1 MIRFPQL
8 SAGAISL
15 VAGAIWVATIAA
27 ARAPA
32 VIAGASDHE
41 RRCGPA
47 AQAGFT
53 HGNGSC
59 PLGVLAGATLRRP
72 ASEASLTRLRFRVS
86 VMGMSGW
93 GLGAR
98 LRSIGITWDRI
109 DVGNGTNIG
118 DVRYAL
124 QQRVKVLVLFN
135 PVDPRLAGMSP
146 RTAARDVRRLALEIL
161 PLGLHEIEFGNEV
174 YDHGSTP
181 QSYAAQYAAAHAAV
195 AGLHITLIANS
206 FGDYQRP
213 DGTWSQD
220 AKGGGWIH
228 DFIHA
233 LPAKGREIDAF
244 SIHPYGPM
252 DRLGSGEDGG
262 WPSVGRY
269 HELAVANGVNVPW
282 YITEVGQNLGGS
294 DTSPPVDLATQAADV
309 TQYLNDTLVEYPYVT
324 YLDFYAIKDNRTG
337 RWGLLNSN
345 DSPRPAFEALARW
358 MAAHTGA

>member
-1 MIRFPQL
+1 MT
-8 SAGAISL
+8 L
-15 VAGAIWVATIAA
+15 VAGAISTWTAMGMGMP
-27 ARAPA
+27 APA
-32 VIAGASDHE
+32 VTGAAFHHE
-41 RRCGPA
+41 VRCGQA
-47 AQAGFT
+47 AEAGSIRG
-53 HGNGSC
+53 HGSC
-59 PLGVLAGATLRRP
+59 SIQVRADAKPHPR
-72 ASEASLTRLRFRVS
+72 ASAVRFTRLRFRVS

-118 DVRYAL
+118 EVRYAL
-124 QQRVKVLVLFN
+124 RQHVKVLVLFN
-135 PVDPRLAGMSP
+135 PVNPGLAGMSP
-146 RTAARDVRRLALEIL
+146 GTAAHDVRRLARKIL

-228 DFIHA
+228 DFIQA

-269 HELAVANGVNVPW
+269 HELAVANGVDVPW

-294 DTSPPVDLATQAADV
+294 DTSPPVDPATQAADI

-345 DSPRPAFEALARW
+345 DSPRPAYEALARW
-358 MAAHTGA
+358 MAAHRGA